1 MVTPAERLSTI
12 TLKLSSVKQNI
23 LQLEEWLTSTT
34 GPADDLIAEVKM
46 LKEVQ
51 DFYKTQYDIALKE
64 YNNDSS

>member
-51 DFYKTQYDIALKE
+51 DFYTTQYDIALKE

>member
-51 DFYKTQYDIALKE
+51 DFYTAQYDIAMKE

>member
-1 MVTPAERLSTI
+1 
-12 TLKLSSVKQNI
+12 VKQNI

-51 DFYKTQYDIALKE
+51 DFYTAQYDIAMKE